1 MKTMAH
7 VGKYAKS
14 AVGHMFDHYARS
26 ENPKEIVRS
35 NKNIDPTRTY
45 LNYNLAEHQTM
56 NQLDFLH
63 KRLSEVRCQN
73 RKDVNVLCDWVVT
86 VPKNL
91 PENEI
96 KQFFEASYDFLENKY
111 GKENVISAYVHMD
124 ETMPHIHFAFIPVTG
139 DKKRASLKVSA
150 KERIN
155 RKELRT
161 FHQDLQK
168 YVEHRLGHE
177 VAILNEATKEG
188 NRSIKELQR
197 QSAIEQLQEV
207 KEKASKIVFKAQME
221 ANAIQDSVM
230 ALNAEYEAKK
240 AFIDE
245 YNKTSDI
252 SMMYPN
258 YVEQKKN
265 FLTGKETVIV
275 PKQKWEQKHV
285 AANEKSY
292 LKKASIALEQR
303 IQQFKDT
310 VSYENLVELHEKI
323 GSLKKDNESL
333 KQEKRLIQDELK
345 ESNGAYNRVL
355 KRLDTVLDNI
365 SDESKNEFVRTWNKE
380 IDQEKQRHFHR
391 GFER

>member
-1 MKTMAH
+1 MAH
-7 VGKYAKS
+7 VGKYTKS
-14 AVGHMFDHYARS
+14 AVGHMFDHYARN
-26 ENPKEIVRS
+26 ENPKEVVRS
-35 NKNIDPTRTY
+35 NKNIDPTRTH
-45 LNYNLAEHQTM
+45 LNYNLAKHQTM

-63 KRLSEVRCQN
+63 KRLLEVRCQN

-86 VPKNL
+86 VPKDL
-91 PENEI
+91 PQNER

-124 ETMPHIHFAFIPVTG
+124 ETMPHIHFAFIPVTE

-168 YVEHRLGHE
+168 YVERRLGHE

-197 QSAIEQLQEV
+197 QSAVEQLQEV
-207 KEKASKIVFKAQME
+207 KEKASKIVFKAEME
-221 ANAIQDSVM
+221 ANAIQGSVM

-245 YNKTSDI
+245 FDKASNI
-252 SMMYPN
+252 SVMYPD

-285 AANEKSY
+285 SANEKSY

-323 GSLKKDNESL
+323 ESLKKNNESL
-333 KQEKRLIQDELK
+333 KQEKRLIQDKLK
-345 ESNGAYNRVL
+345 ESNGAYNRVM
-355 KRLDTVLDNI
+355 KRLDKVLDNI
-365 SDESKNEFVRTWNKE
+365 SDESRSEFVKTWNKE
-380 IDQEKQRHFHR
+380 IDQEKQRYFHK